1 MRRMWAVCFAGGAGG
16 MRAVWVWG
24 CVANVCRNTYGWE
37 CAGTWTVWALGSW
50 PHVPIFSGPAAIPWP
65 DRARY
70 SVFLL
75 IFRTT
80 FSIRGLSVCQPET
93 DRSARMSD
101 SYRVIRCV
109 SVCLPFRNGLLV
121 CLSYT
126 QRSAT
131 VLELCLAH
139 TTVCYCATI
148 IFTIDLFGSILKGE
162 NSNTKHT

>member
-101 SYRVIRCV
+101 SYMVIRVRASVLAV
-109 SVCLPFRNGLLV
+109 S
-121 CLSYT
+121 
-126 QRSAT
+126 QRFAS
-131 VLELCLAH
+131 VFVVH
-139 TTVCYCATI
+139 TTLCNCVRIVFGPHNRPPLCNKNI
-148 IFTIDLFGSILKGE
+148 IHNRLVWL
-162 NSNTKHT
+162 NTKGWEQKY